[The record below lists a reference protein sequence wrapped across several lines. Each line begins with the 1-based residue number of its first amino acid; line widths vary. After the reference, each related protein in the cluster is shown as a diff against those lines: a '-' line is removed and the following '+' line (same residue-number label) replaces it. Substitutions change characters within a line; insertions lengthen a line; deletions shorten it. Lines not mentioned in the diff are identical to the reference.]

1 MAKKEFK
8 RAWELM
14 TELRKETLE
23 GHRMRTQVIG
33 FKITFVSTGIG
44 LIAANIDKVPKE
56 LMAIPA
62 FASIFFDL
70 LIINYSI
77 SIRRIGRYCQEYIEA
92 ILKREAQINPISRS
106 ETQTT
111 EEFCWWEEFIEFH
124 QRV

>member
-77 SIRRIGRYCQEYIEA
+77 SIRRIGRYCQEYIEP